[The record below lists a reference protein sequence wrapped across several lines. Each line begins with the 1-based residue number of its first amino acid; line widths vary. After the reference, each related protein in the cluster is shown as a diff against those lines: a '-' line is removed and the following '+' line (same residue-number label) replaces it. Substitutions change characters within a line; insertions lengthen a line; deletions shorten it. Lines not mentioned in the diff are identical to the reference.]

1 MKRLLAATTAA
12 TLLPAAAAAAAL
24 PGNGDIAYERI
35 GTGGEVAIYSVA
47 PGGGTPAK
55 FVEGVSPAWSPDG
68 KRLAY
73 VVDAGI
79 RIARADGSRSRL
91 VVRRGSDPAFSHDG
105 RQLAFVR
112 GGSLWTARA
121 NGKGA
126 QRLYRHARGWNVAT
140 PVWDPGDDAVAFN
153 YVKRNDQAPDLPTA
167 LVRLQPLPGNAHDV
181 PTRVLNRP
189 GANVDGWVNAGVS
202 LSWMPEG
209 DQLKITMTGGP
220 AGDGLGVGTVS
231 SSGSGARAGITGA
244 AYAQWSPDATML
256 CVTGPNGL
264 QTVPARGTTLT
275 TVVKPGGATIG
286 DCAWR
291 PKP

>member
-1 MKRLLAATTAA
+1 MKRLMAATTAA

-24 PGNGDIAYERI
+24 PANGDIAYERI
-35 GTGGEVAIYSVA
+35 STGGEVAIYSVS
-47 PGGGTPAK
+47 PSGGASTK
-55 FVEGVSPAWSPDG
+55 LVEGVSPAWSPNG

-73 VVDAGI
+73 AVDAGI

-91 VVRRGSDPAFSHDG
+91 VVRRGSAPAFSNDG
-105 RQLAFVR
+105 RRLAFVR
-112 GGSLWTARA
+112 GGSLWIARA
-121 NGKGA
+121 NGQGA
-126 QRLYRHARGWNVAT
+126 KRLYKHARGWTVAT
-140 PVWDPGDDAVAFN
+140 PVWDTGDDAVAFN
-153 YVKRNDQAPDLPTA
+153 DVRRNDQVPDLPTA
-167 LVRLQPLPGNAHDV
+167 IVRLQPLPGFARDL

-189 GANVDGWVNAGVS
+189 GANVGGWVNAGVS

-220 AGDGLGVGTVS
+220 TGDGLGVGTIS
-231 SSGSGARAGITGA
+231 SSGSGAAAGITGA
-244 AYAQWSPDATML
+244 GYAQWSPDATML

-264 QTVPARGTTLT
+264 QTVPTRGTTLT
-275 TVVKPGGATIG
+275 TVVRPGGATIG